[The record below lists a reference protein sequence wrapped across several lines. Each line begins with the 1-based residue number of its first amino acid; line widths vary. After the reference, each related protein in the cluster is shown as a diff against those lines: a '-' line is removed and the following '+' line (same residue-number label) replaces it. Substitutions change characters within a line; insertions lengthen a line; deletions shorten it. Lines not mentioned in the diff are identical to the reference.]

1 MQSIHVKEIRIRSYR
16 LCRMII
22 IVWLLYQIIFGG
34 KYWIDTWFSPLYAPS
49 SDTIEA
55 FYKGRI
61 VIDSMDSHI
70 ELWDMHLEEWT
81 RYGGASKVR
90 VLDKEVYTWEKDM
103 GWFYQENKLYVEG
116 SVGFYVIQSNPFHI
130 TLLINPE
137 VDFSS
142 PEYHYLSKALSKY
155 NAEELT
161 ILYSETDLEEA
172 DRSIYERTPLY
183 PANLN
188 KVSHP
193 TPLTREGTIDYRRL
207 LLYFFA

>member
-1 MQSIHVKEIRIRSYR
+1 MQFIHMKGIYYR
-16 LCRMII
+16 LTHMIVI
-22 IVWLLYQIIFGG
+22 IWVLYQLIWGG
-34 KYWIDTWFSPLYAPS
+34 KYWIDTWFNPPYASVGNIDVFAKGQILIYSKHDHLELY
-49 SDTIEA
+49 
-55 FYKGRI
+55 
-61 VIDSMDSHI
+61 
-70 ELWDMHLEEWT
+70 DMHLENWT
-81 RYGGASKVR
+81 RLGGTYEI
-90 VLDKEVYTWEKDM
+90 LDKEIYAWEKDM

-137 VDFSS
+137 IDFYS
-142 PEYHYLSKALSKY
+142 PKYYYLSKALSKY

-161 ILYSETDLEEA
+161 ILYNETDLAEV

-188 KVSHP
+188 KTSYP
-193 TPLTREGTIDYRRL
+193 TPLTKEGTIDYRRL